1 MKFLLGSD
9 KGFVSFVVKSNVSED
24 STDNERSD
32 NFDRWI
38 NSDWKLGFGEFEFG
52 SRNLLEVDFKCSDE
66 GSFGK

>member
-1 MKFLLGSD
+1 VSSYGGIFSLSAESGMKFLLGSD

-38 NSDWKLGFGEFEFG
+38 NSD
-52 SRNLLEVDFKCSDE
+52 
-66 GSFGK
+66 